1 MPRFQGF
8 YLKLEGSS
16 FMTKHFL
23 ILCSAALLLPATA
36 AAQRKGKNTAPTAPV
51 APEKPKT
58 EKTTI
63 ASKTKNC
70 ARMDGLFTLFR
81 DTANGKLYML
91 VRKEQLNHEFI
102 HFTYTE
108 NGALASGH
116 HRGQYRGSQ
125 IIRIRK
131 YYENIEFEAQ
141 NTGFYFNPSNPL
153 SRSAQAN
160 ISHALLATEKIAAS
174 DEAKGEYLIDAD
186 ELFLSE
192 KLHQVK
198 PSPRPGMP
206 PGMFSLGSLAKGKTK
221 YEQVRNYPE
230 NTDLVVQYIY
240 ENPYP
245 SGDGG
250 TEVTDSRAVAVLLQH
265 SLIALPENDFG
276 PRFDDPR
283 VGYFTETVNDMT
295 SEDAVNY
302 RDPIHRWNLVKKDPS
317 QALSEPVKP
326 IVWWIENTTPLEY
339 RETIRQAALQWN
351 LAFERIGFKNAV
363 QVNIQPDTA
372 TWDAGDIRYNVLRWT
387 SSPNPPFGGYGPS
400 FVNPRTGE
408 ILGADIMLEYVFVTN
423 RLTREKLFGI
433 PTGLDQHDEHSACYA
448 SDMLH
453 MQTLLG
459 KQALAMSAGNN
470 EAALSKLVTQSLY
483 YLILHEMGHTMGL
496 MHNMKAS
503 QLLSPEALKAKAGS
517 NADLIGSVMDYPA
530 INLNSIGGSG
540 LDYCQTRPGPYDLW
554 AIEYG
559 YSSALNDE
567 ASEQKRLEQILAR
580 SSEPALTFGN
590 DADDMRNP
598 GKAIDPRVMVNDLS
612 SDAITYAVERTKQV
626 QTLLDGLK
634 TRYSSGN
641 SYEELRDAFAVISGE
656 YSTSMGIISRY
667 VGGVY
672 VERSGPGSGK
682 QPYTPVAYADQKRA
696 MAALKDY
703 AFAPDAMKVDASL
716 IPFLQPQRRGFNF
729 FAAPEDPKMHSRIR
743 QMQSGVLNHL
753 LHPDVMQRLSDS
765 RLYGNTYSVSEM
777 VNDLVQ
783 ASFAAD
789 WAPASKT
796 NTFRQN
802 LQVNLTERLIRICGL
817 KDKSEYDYPSKA
829 AALAA
834 LTEINT
840 RMKAAGG
847 DAETNAHR
855 LYLRTLIDQALE
867 N

>member
-1 MPRFQGF
+1 
-8 YLKLEGSS
+8 
-16 FMTKHFL
+16 MTRHIL
-23 ILCSAALLLPATA
+23 ILCSAALLFPATA
-36 AAQRKGKNTAPTAPV
+36 AAQRKGKSTAPAAPV

-58 EKTTI
+58 EKATI
-63 ASKTKNC
+63 AAKTKNC
-70 ARMDGLFTLFR
+70 LRMEGLFTLFR
-81 DTANGKLYML
+81 DSTNGKLYML
-91 VRKEQLNHEFI
+91 IRKEHLNREFI

-108 NGALASGH
+108 NGALAAGH

-125 IIRIRK
+125 VIRVRK
-131 YYENIEFEAQ
+131 YFENIEFEAQ
-141 NTGFYFNPSNPL
+141 NTGFYFNPKNPL

-160 ISHALLATEKIAAS
+160 ISHALLASEKIAAA
-174 DEAKGEYLIDAD
+174 DESKGEYLIDAD

-198 PSPRPGMP
+198 PSPRPGTP
-206 PGMFSLGSLAKGKTK
+206 PGTFALGNLAKGKTK
-221 YEQVRNYPE
+221 YDQVRNYPE
-230 NTDLVVQYIY
+230 NTDLVVQYVY
-240 ENPYP
+240 ESPFA
-245 SGDGG
+245 SGSGG
-250 TEVTDSRAVAVLLQH
+250 EEVTDSRAVSVLLQH
-265 SLIALPENDFG
+265 SLIAMPENDFK

-283 VGYFTETVNDMT
+283 VGYFNETVNDMT
-295 SEDAVNY
+295 SDEAVNY
-302 RDPIHRWNLVKKDPS
+302 RDLIHRWNLVKKEPG
-317 QALSEPVKP
+317 AAWSEPVKP

-363 QVNIQPDTA
+363 QVNIQPDDA

-423 RLTREKLFGI
+423 RLVREKLFGV
-433 PTGLDQHDEHSACYA
+433 PTGLELHDQDPHASCYA

-453 MQTLLG
+453 MQTMLG
-459 KQALAMSAGNN
+459 KQALQ
-470 EAALSKLVTQSLY
+470 AAAPQDETALGKLLTQSLY
-483 YLILHEMGHTMGL
+483 YLILHEMGHTLGL

-503 QLLSPEALKAKAGS
+503 QLLSPEQLKAKSGT

-530 INLNSIGGSG
+530 INLNNLGAGA

-554 AIEYG
+554 AIEFG
-559 YSSALNDE
+559 YSTALEDE
-567 ASEQKRLEQILAR
+567 AAEQKRLEQILAR

-612 SDAITYAVERTKQV
+612 NDAITYAVERTKQV
-626 QTLLDGLK
+626 QGMLDGLK
-634 TRYSSGN
+634 ARYSNGS

-667 VGGVY
+667 IGGVY
-672 VERSGPGSGK
+672 VERAGPGSAK

-703 AFAPDAMKVDASL
+703 AFAPDAMKVDAAL

-729 FAAPEDPKMHSRIR
+729 FSSTEDPKMHNRVR
-743 QMQSGVLNHL
+743 QMQLGVLSHL
-753 LHPDVMQRLSDS
+753 THPEVMLRLSDS
-765 RLYGNTYSVSEM
+765 RLYGNTYSVNEM

-783 ASFAAD
+783 ACFAAD
-789 WAPASKT
+789 WGAGAKT
-796 NTFRQN
+796 NTFRQV
-802 LQVNLTERLIRICGL
+802 LQVSVTERLIRISGL
-817 KDKSEYDYPSKA
+817 KEKSEYDQPSKA

-834 LTEINT
+834 LNDIAAK
-840 RMKAAGG
+840 MKVAGG

-855 LYLRTLIDQALE
+855 LYLRTLIEKALDD
-867 N
+867 

>member
-1 MPRFQGF
+1 
-8 YLKLEGSS
+8 
-16 FMTKHFL
+16 MTRHIL
-23 ILCSAALLLPATA
+23 ILCSLLLLIPVSA
-36 AAQRKGKNTAPTAPV
+36 AAQRKGKNTPPAAPT

-58 EKTTI
+58 EKASI

-70 ARMDGLFTLFR
+70 TRMEGLFTLFR
-81 DTANGKLYML
+81 DSSTGKLYML
-91 VRKEQLNHEFI
+91 LRKDQLNKEFI

-125 IIRIRK
+125 IIRVRK

-141 NTGFYFNPSNPL
+141 NTGFYFNPKSPL
-153 SRSAQAN
+153 SRSAEAN
-160 ISHALLATEKIAAS
+160 ISHALLASEKIAAS

-198 PSPRPGMP
+198 PAPMPGMP
-206 PGMFSLGSLAKGKTK
+206 PGSFSLGSLAKSKTK
-221 YEQVRNYPE
+221 YNQVRNYPE
-230 NTDLVVQYIY
+230 NTDLVVQYVY
-240 ENPYP
+240 ESPFATG
-245 SGDGG
+245 SGGE
-250 TEVTDSRAVAVLLQH
+250 EVTDSRAVSVLLQH
-265 SLIALPENDFG
+265 SLIALPENDFK
-276 PRFDDPR
+276 PRFEDPR
-283 VGYFTETVNDMT
+283 VGYFTESVNDMT
-295 SEDAVNY
+295 TDAAVNY

-363 QVNIQPDTA
+363 QVNIQPDDA

-423 RLTREKLFGI
+423 RLVREKLFGV
-433 PTGLDQHDEHSACYA
+433 PAAAEAEHSHDACYA
-448 SDMLH
+448 ADMLH

-459 KQALAMSAGNN
+459 KQALAASAAGD
-470 EAALSKLVTQSLY
+470 EAGLSKLVTQSLY

-503 QLLSPEALKAKAGS
+503 QLLSPAQLKAASGN

-530 INLNSIGGSG
+530 INLNGLGGNG

-554 AIEYG
+554 AIEFG
-559 YSSALNDE
+559 YSTSLEDE
-567 ASEQKRLEQILAR
+567 AAEQKRLEKILSR
-580 SSEPALTFGN
+580 SSEPSLTFGN

-612 SDAITYAVERTKQV
+612 SDAITYAVERAKQV
-626 QTLLDGLK
+626 QGLLDGLK
-634 TRYSSGN
+634 ARYSNGN
-641 SYEELRDAFAVISGE
+641 SYEELRDAFAVITGE

-667 VGGVY
+667 IGGVY

-682 QPYTPVAYADQKRA
+682 QPYTPVSYTDQKRA
-696 MAALKDY
+696 MAALKEY
-703 AFAPDAMKVDASL
+703 AFAPDAMNVDAAL
-716 IPFLQPQRRGFNF
+716 IPYLQPQRRGFNF
-729 FAAPEDPKMHSRIR
+729 FSSTEDPKLHNRVRM
-743 QMQSGVLNHL
+743 MQGSVLNHL
-753 LHPDVMQRLSDS
+753 LHPEVMLRLSDS
-765 RLYGNTYSVSEM
+765 RLYGNNYSVSEM

-783 ASFAAD
+783 ACFASD
-789 WAPASKT
+789 WGAAAKT

-802 LQVNLTERLIRICGL
+802 LQVNLTERLIRISGI
-817 KDKSEYDYPSKA
+817 KDKSEYDQLAKS

-834 LTEINT
+834 LTEINGK
-840 RMKAAGG
+840 MKVAGG

-855 LYLRTLIDQALE
+855 LYLRTLIEKALDD
-867 N
+867 